1 MLQCIKKGGIL
12 GEVKQSVVI
21 KKKKK
26 LSKKSLTE

>member
-21 KKKKK
+21 KKKK